1 MKKRMLAMA
10 LITAMGA
17 SLLAGCGGKSSSD
30 GTTAAAADSSAAEES
45 SETASEAASS
55 DASGEKLVVYTNSG
69 TDGRSEVSDR
79 ESERGRL

>member
-17 SLLAGCGGKSSSD
+17 SLLTGCGGKSSSD

-45 SETASEAASS
+45 SEAASEVALSRVFIRKH
-55 DASGEKLVVYTNSG
+55 DEC
-69 TDGRSEVSDR
+69 D
-79 ESERGRL
+79 